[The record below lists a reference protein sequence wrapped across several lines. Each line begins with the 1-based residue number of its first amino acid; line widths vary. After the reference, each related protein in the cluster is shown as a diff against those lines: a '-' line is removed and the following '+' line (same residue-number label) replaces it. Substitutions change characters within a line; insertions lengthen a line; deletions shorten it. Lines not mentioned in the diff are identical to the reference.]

1 MLQTFTLQLFLSSWE
16 MLFQQQATVDLQA
29 KHTYKNHTASPENP
43 LYWLLNNTW
52 FGYW

>member
-1 MLQTFTLQLFLSSWE
+1 MMLQTFTLQLFLSSWE

-43 LYWLLNNTW
+43 LY
-52 FGYW
+52 